1 VKGISFLWRAAL
13 VMPLIS
19 VLAACTT
26 NDAPQSSAA
35 APPTAAA
42 TSQQADT
49 PSPPGTES
57 AAALASGQMAHAT
70 AEIYPAQSGL
80 LGSPKTGAAQ
90 SSISEQ
96 GDITLNF
103 VNADVKNLVKAILGD
118 YLKLN
123 YEIGADVQGTV
134 TIQTS
139 QPLSRAKVL
148 PVLDQTLRLNGMAI
162 IRENNIYKIVTIADA
177 GRQSGPV
184 TAGGRRGL
192 SGYGIEV
199 APIRYISA
207 QEMQKLLEPLAPSQ
221 AIVHVDTARNVL
233 IIEGTAEERET
244 LLADI
249 ALFDA
254 DWLSGMSFALYTPNY
269 MDADELTKELT
280 QVLGGIN
287 GPAASIVHFVPI
299 ERLNAVLAISPQ
311 TRYLEQL
318 RAWVNRLDKP
328 GQGSDKRIYVYHV
341 QHGRA
346 SDLARTL
353 AQAMFGKRG
362 NSPAAAHTVEAP
374 QFPDQQPP
382 APAPGSPNALVA
394 PASPSTAQAPSEPTQ
409 FSGSMATEGT
419 GAAQPINVTA
429 DEANN
434 ALVIVASPQQYGS
447 IQNALSQLD
456 VAPLQVLLEAAIAE
470 VTLTNNLSYGVQYY
484 FQPNAQNQIVLSNSA
499 TTGAAISAT
508 YPGFSYIFAGNNIK
522 VVLDALS
529 TITKVQVLSSPQL
542 MVLNNQTATLQ
553 VGDQVPILS
562 QQAVGVTTSLGSVVN
577 SILYQN
583 TGVILQVTPRINRG
597 GEVMMDISQEV
608 SDVSSTTTSTIDS
621 PTIEQRKITTTV
633 AVQDGETVAL
643 GGLISKSKTETKSG
657 IPFLQE
663 IPVLG
668 NAFRDTENNDTRT
681 ELVVL
686 ITPHVVDS
694 VLKARS
700 VTEELRRKLPTVE
713 PFLEK
718 SH

>member
-1 VKGISFLWRAAL
+1 
-13 VMPLIS
+13 
-19 VLAACTT
+19 
-26 NDAPQSSAA
+26 
-35 APPTAAA
+35 
-42 TSQQADT
+42 
-49 PSPPGTES
+49 
-57 AAALASGQMAHAT
+57 
-70 AEIYPAQSGL
+70 
-80 LGSPKTGAAQ
+80 
-90 SSISEQ
+90 
-96 GDITLNF
+96 
-103 VNADVKNLVKAILGD
+103 
-118 YLKLN
+118 
-123 YEIGADVQGTV
+123 
-134 TIQTS
+134 
-139 QPLSRAKVL
+139 
-148 PVLDQTLRLNGMAI
+148 
-162 IRENNIYKIVTIADA
+162 
-177 GRQSGPV
+177 
-184 TAGGRRGL
+184 
-192 SGYGIEV
+192 
-199 APIRYISA
+199 
-207 QEMQKLLEPLAPSQ
+207 MQKLLEPLAPSQ

-287 GPAASIVHFVPI
+287 GPAAGIVHFVPI

-318 RAWVNRLDKP
+318 RAWVTRLDRA

-346 SDLARTL
+346 SDLAKTL
-353 AQAMFGKRG
+353 AQAMFGKHE
-362 NSPAAAHTVEAP
+362 NASAPTHTTEV
-374 QFPDQQPP
+374 QQQSDLQSP
-382 APAPGSPNALVA
+382 APAPDSPNALVA
-394 PASPSTAQAPSEPTQ
+394 PAVPSAPAAPETTQ
-409 FSGSMATEGT
+409 FSGSMATD
-419 GAAQPINVTA
+419 GAHGAQPVNVTA

-434 ALVIVASPQQYGS
+434 ALVIMASPQQYGS
-447 IQNALSQLD
+447 IQSALAQLD

-499 TTGAAISAT
+499 TTGAAITAT

-577 SILYQN
+577 SIVYQN
-583 TGVILQVTPRINRG
+583 TGVILRVTPRINRG

-608 SDVSSTTTSTIDS
+608 SDVSATTSSSIDS
-621 PTIEQRKITTTV
+621 PTIEQRKISTTV

-668 NAFRDTENNDTRT
+668 NAFRDTQDNDART

-694 VLKARS
+694 ILKARS

>member
-1 VKGISFLWRAAL
+1 MRDGRRAICAH
-13 VMPLIS
+13 S
-19 VLAACTT
+19 AKSTATAASQPA
-26 NDAPQSSAA
+26 DAPVV
-35 APPTAAA
+35 
-42 TSQQADT
+42 
-49 PSPPGTES
+49 PGTES
-57 AAALASGQMAHAT
+57 AAELASSQMTHAT
-70 AEIYPAQSGL
+70 AEIYPAESGL
-80 LGSPKTGAAQ
+80 LGSARVRRRPET
-90 SSISEQ
+90 SVSEE

-162 IRENNIYKIVTIADA
+162 VRENNIYKIVTVADA

-184 TAGGRRGL
+184 NAGGRHAL

-287 GPAASIVHFVPI
+287 GPAAGIVRFVPI

-318 RAWVNRLDKP
+318 RAWVTRLDRA

-346 SDLARTL
+346 SDLAKTL
-353 AQAMFGKRG
+353 AQVMFGKHE
-362 NSPAAAHTVEAP
+362 NSSVPAHTTEVQE
-374 QFPDQQPP
+374 QSDLQTP
-382 APAPGSPNALVA
+382 APAPDSPNALVA
-394 PASPSTAQAPSEPTQ
+394 PAVPSTPAAPATTQ
-409 FSGSMATEGT
+409 FSGSMATD
-419 GAAQPINVTA
+419 GAHGAQPVNVTA

-434 ALVIVASPQQYGS
+434 ALVIMASPQQYGS
-447 IQNALSQLD
+447 IQNALAQLD

-529 TITKVQVLSSPQL
+529 NITKVQVLSSPQL

-577 SILYQN
+577 SIVYQN
-583 TGVILQVTPRINRG
+583 TGVILRVTPRINRG

-608 SDVSSTTTSTIDS
+608 SDVSSTTSSTIDS

-663 IPVLG
+663 NSRAGQCVPG
-668 NAFRDTENNDTRT
+668 YGEQRHAHGARRPDHPARRRQHPKGAFRDGRIAAKTAD
-681 ELVVL
+681 
-686 ITPHVVDS
+686 
-694 VLKARS
+694 
-700 VTEELRRKLPTVE
+700 RRAFP
-713 PFLEK
+713 
-718 SH
+718 